1 MLMYADVD
9 ASAPRLEQV
18 FAAQL
23 QLVRSQ
29 ISRAKMRAEA
39 IARRAPVGRGLG
51 ADAAAPARDWYAPGL
66 EETLWE
72 IKMSAAR
79 QKAT

>member
-1 MLMYADVD
+1 
-9 ASAPRLEQV
+9 
-18 FAAQL
+18 
-23 QLVRSQ
+23 
-29 ISRAKMRAEA
+29 MRAEA

-51 ADAAAPARDWYAPGL
+51 ADAAARDWYAPGL
-66 EETLWE
+66 EETLLE

>member
-29 ISRAKMRAEA
+29 ISRAKMRAET

-51 ADAAAPARDWYAPGL
+51 ADAAARDWYAPGL
-66 EETLWE
+66 EETLLE